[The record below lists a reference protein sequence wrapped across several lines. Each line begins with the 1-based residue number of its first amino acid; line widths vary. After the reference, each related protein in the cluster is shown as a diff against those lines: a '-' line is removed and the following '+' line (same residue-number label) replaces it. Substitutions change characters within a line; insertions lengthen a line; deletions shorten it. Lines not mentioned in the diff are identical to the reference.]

1 VVGWTSIINVAGFN
15 KNDLVMMLMVLMML
29 LKFLLMQMLLNC
41 WWNEEIFS
49 FFLEGAVLKY
59 EDFW

>member
-1 VVGWTSIINVAGFN
+1 MVGWTSIINVAGFN

-41 WWNEEIFS
+41 LQNEEIFAL
-49 FFLEGAVLKY
+49 FFRGRCFEI
-59 EDFW
+59 